1 VRFGLRI
8 NVISSV
14 SQKQRQGFVRNL
26 GAFDRRGTHDT
37 VNANRSEPFAH
48 RMPAI
53 CSVFQIDRNNRQI
66 QAIGLLYAKARASVE
81 MWDCSMHFPDAIA
94 LHGFPIAFFAVLK
107 TALYEGIHKTA

>member
-26 GAFDRRGTHDT
+26 VAFDRRGAHDT

-48 RMPAI
+48 RIPAI
-53 CSVFQIDRNNRQI
+53 CSVFQIDRKNRQI
-66 QAIGLLYAKARASVE
+66 KAIGLLYAKAKASVE

-94 LHGFPIAFFAVLK
+94 LHGYQITFFSVLK
-107 TALYEGIHKTA
+107 TALFEGINKTA